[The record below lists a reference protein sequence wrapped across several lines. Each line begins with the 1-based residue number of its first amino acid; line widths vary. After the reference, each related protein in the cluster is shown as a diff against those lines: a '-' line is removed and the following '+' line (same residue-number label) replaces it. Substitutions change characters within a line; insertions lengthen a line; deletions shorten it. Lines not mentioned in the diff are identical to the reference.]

1 MRPPLSSSQS
11 PLSSVSACGENC
23 ARSLAPPLPTAR
35 GAAGAPF
42 GLAKR
47 EMGRARSKEKSV
59 WRAAVQWPSAL
70 TEVDVSVQAP
80 ILARLRAR
88 LGLLRFS
95 QLPSRGGWCGGRRGG
110 HRIVSASLFAAA
122 GLAVDG
128 SWCKLPRPP
137 GQRVAK
143 RNARKEKLVEC
154 ILAPR
159 RCRHH
164 PPRDSSHDLAEDDS
178 VPEGKPKSALAPIR
192 RPPSAQRREC
202 AGVRQKRPFL
212 LDRARPIFFSARPK
226 RKWGAHCPAIL
237 MAESTRAADCR
248 PCGAS
253 RRKPPLWGRGSK
265 KRRPALRPAA
275 PRSVFMPKIP

>member
-1 MRPPLSSSQS
+1 MRRARWKRKHVRRVGLRRRSPPAAGGGRLAVPCCSQRRKRAALGETSSPGRYRDTPLPLS
-11 PLSSVSACGENC
+11 
-23 ARSLAPPLPTAR
+23 PLPLTLPR
-35 GAAGAPF
+35 RTRQR
-42 GLAKR
+42 LAKR
-47 EMGRARSKEKSV
+47 K
-59 WRAAVQWPSAL
+59 
-70 TEVDVSVQAP
+70 
-80 ILARLRAR
+80 
-88 LGLLRFS
+88 
-95 QLPSRGGWCGGRRGG
+95 
-110 HRIVSASLFAAA
+110 
-122 GLAVDG
+122 
-128 SWCKLPRPP
+128 
-137 GQRVAK
+137 
-143 RNARKEKLVEC
+143 ARKEKLVEC

-178 VPEGKPKSALAPIR
+178 VPEGKPKSALVPIR

-237 MAESTRAADCR
+237 MAEFTRAADCR